1 MVGIRSGT
9 PEPRYQLL
17 ANVGQVQIRQYEP
30 RIAASTTVAADE
42 IAARSTGFRRLAAY
56 IFGAN
61 TAAASIEM
69 TAPVAQAPAGHEI
82 AMTAPVVQQRDGTGA
97 WEIQFIMPAQYT
109 MQTLP
114 RPKDP
119 SIRIVALPKQDFAVY
134 RFSGAR
140 DAAAERQA
148 RQILLAAL
156 RPTDWRPEGEPIS
169 WFYDPPWTLPWF
181 RRNEVAVSVAKP
193 G

>member
-9 PEPRYQLL
+9 PGPRYEVL
-17 ANVGQVQIRQYEP
+17 ATVGQVQIRQYEP
-30 RIAASTTVAADE
+30 RIAASTTIAADE
-42 IAARSTGFRRLAAY
+42 LAARSTGFRRLAAY

-61 TAAASIEM
+61 TTSSSIEM
-69 TAPVAQAPAGHEI
+69 TAPVVQVPAASKI
-82 AMTAPVVQQRDGTGA
+82 AMTAPVIQQRAGAGA

-109 MQTLP
+109 MLTLP

-119 SIRIVALPKQDFAVY
+119 SIRIIELPSQDFAVY

-140 DAAAERQA
+140 DATAERKA

-156 RPTDWRPEGEPIS
+156 QASSWRPEGEPIS

-181 RRNEVAVSVAKP
+181 RRNEVAVSVANSR
-193 G
+193 